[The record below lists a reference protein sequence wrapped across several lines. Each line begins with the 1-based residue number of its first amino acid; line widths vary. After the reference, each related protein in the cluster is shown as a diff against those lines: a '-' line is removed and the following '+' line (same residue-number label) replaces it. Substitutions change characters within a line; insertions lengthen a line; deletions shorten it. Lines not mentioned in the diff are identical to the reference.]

1 MNFKIIEIEFDFST
15 DNNANAI
22 SDNDKKELIE
32 DTISKTWEADDEVDL
47 QEKISDTTGWF
58 VIKMLSCK
66 VNIDW

>member
-15 DNNANAI
+15 ANNANTI

-32 DTISKTWEADDEVDL
+32 DTIGKTWEADNEVDL

-66 VNIDW
+66 I

>member
-1 MNFKIIEIEFDFST
+1 MNFKIIEIEFDFSA
-15 DNNANAI
+15 DNNANTI

-66 VNIDW
+66 V

>member
-66 VNIDW
+66 I

>member
-66 VNIDW
+66 V

>member
-15 DNNANAI
+15 DNNANTI

-66 VNIDW
+66 I

>member
-15 DNNANAI
+15 ANNANTI

-32 DTISKTWEADDEVDL
+32 DTIGKTWEADNEVDL

-66 VNIDW
+66 V

>member
-15 DNNANAI
+15 DNNANTI
-22 SDNDKKELIE
+22 SDDDKKELIE

-47 QEKISDTTGWF
+47 QEKISDATGWF

-66 VNIDW
+66 G

>member
-15 DNNANAI
+15 DNNANTI
-22 SDNDKKELIE
+22 SDNDKKELIK

-47 QEKISDTTGWF
+47 QEQISDTTGWF

-66 VNIDW
+66 V

>member
-15 DNNANAI
+15 DNNANSI

-66 VNIDW
+66 V

>member
-15 DNNANAI
+15 ANNANTI
-22 SDNDKKELIE
+22 SDNDKKKLIE
-32 DTISKTWEADDEVDL
+32 DTIGKTWEADNEVDL

-66 VNIDW
+66 I

>member
-1 MNFKIIEIEFDFST
+1 MNFKIIEIEFDFSA
-15 DNNANAI
+15 DNNANTI

-58 VIKMLSCK
+58 VVKMLSCK
-66 VNIDW
+66 V

>member
-58 VIKMLSCK
+58 AVKMLSCK
-66 VNIDW
+66 V

>member
-15 DNNANAI
+15 ANNANTI

-32 DTISKTWEADDEVDL
+32 DTIGKTWEAGNEVDL

-66 VNIDW
+66 V

>member
-15 DNNANAI
+15 ANNANTI

-32 DTISKTWEADDEVDL
+32 DTIGKTWEAGNEVDL
-47 QEKISDTTGWF
+47 QEKISDTKGWF

-66 VNIDW
+66 V

>member
-15 DNNANAI
+15 DNNANTI

-66 VNIDW
+66 V

>member
-1 MNFKIIEIEFDFST
+1 MNFKIIEIEFDFSA
-15 DNNANAI
+15 DNNANTI

-66 VNIDW
+66 I

>member
-15 DNNANAI
+15 DNNANTI

-58 VIKMLSCK
+58 VVKMLSCK
-66 VNIDW
+66 V

>member
-32 DTISKTWEADDEVDL
+32 DTISKTWETDDEVDL

-66 VNIDW
+66 V

>member
-15 DNNANAI
+15 DNNANTI
-22 SDNDKKELIE
+22 SDDDKKELIE

-66 VNIDW
+66 V